1 MFILAGCDAE
11 WGFFGEL
18 IFDFAAGCDTLERRL
33 IGPGTGILATHEPR
47 SRLIDQ
53 VPRSLSVVGHFLGLP
68 VLNYNR

>member
-53 VPRSLSVVGHFLGLP
+53 VPVAQ
-68 VLNYNR
+68 VLLVTFWVYQC